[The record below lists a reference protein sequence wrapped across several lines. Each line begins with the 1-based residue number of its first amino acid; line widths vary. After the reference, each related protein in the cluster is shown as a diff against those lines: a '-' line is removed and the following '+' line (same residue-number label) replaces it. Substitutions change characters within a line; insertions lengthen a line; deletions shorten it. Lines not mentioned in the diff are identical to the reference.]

1 VGAVPIES
9 VMLYAAGPGFFSYF
23 EIYRVERSAYTFPDP
38 SIFTFTRSREADPIV
53 ACGFLFSLTKMG
65 L

>member
-1 VGAVPIES
+1 
-9 VMLYAAGPGFFSYF
+9 MLYAAGPGFFSYF

-38 SIFTFTRSREADPIV
+38 SIFTFTRSREAEPIV